1 MLLKYLCT
9 KKDIFSKKAT
19 FRIYQPE
26 TFGLNQ
32 VVVVF
37 TFGHIEKKR
46 PGKKG
51 PNVLDE
57 GHKHCPL
64 LALYFLVFS
73 VDYNPKKRVEFR
85 N

>member
-1 MLLKYLCT
+1 MIFIKNFAFKDFAFQ
-9 KKDIFSKKAT
+9 KKDI

-32 VVVVF
+32 VVVF

-73 VDYNPKKRVEFR
+73 VDYDPKKRVEFR